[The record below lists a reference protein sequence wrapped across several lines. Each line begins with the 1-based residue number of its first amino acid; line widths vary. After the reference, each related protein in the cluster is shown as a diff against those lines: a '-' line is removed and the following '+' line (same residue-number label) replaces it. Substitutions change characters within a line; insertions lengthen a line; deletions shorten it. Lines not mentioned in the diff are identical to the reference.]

1 MTQLDPVRLANLVD
15 HALDARAE
23 NLAPG
28 AALRLFNGFYE
39 GCPELVADLY
49 DHSLVLFGYGTQME
63 ENRWMMQTAQ
73 QIILQRLPWVD
84 CVIHKYRGSDVE
96 EDRRGRIV
104 FGSTSAQSVQE
115 NGVWYALNVLLNQDA
130 SLYLDTRNL
139 RVWLKEY
146 SQKRSI
152 LNTFAYTGSLGVA
165 ALAGGAE
172 KVVQVDRNERFLLV
186 ARQSARLN
194 GMPDQKMELRKVD
207 FFSAVAHAKLAHE
220 FFDCVIVDPP
230 YFSSTEKGTV
240 QLAQQSTQVI
250 NKVRPL
256 VKDGGRLVVINNA
269 LFLSGLDFMRSLETL
284 CTDGYLKIEQIIPV
298 PADFTGYPAT
308 ILAQPPV
315 DPAPFN
321 HPTKIIVISVRR
333 KL

>member
-1 MTQLDPVRLANLVD
+1 MTQLDPVRLTNLVD
-15 HALDARAE
+15 RALDARAE
-23 NLAPG
+23 NLVPG
-28 AALRLFNGFYE
+28 TALRLFNGFYE

-63 ENRWMMQTAQ
+63 ENRWMMQAAQ
-73 QIILQRLPWVD
+73 QAILSRLPWVD
-84 CVIHKYRGSDVE
+84 CVIHKYRGSTVE
-96 EDRRGRIV
+96 ENRRGRVV
-104 FGSTSAQSVQE
+104 FGINPAQSVQE
-115 NGVWYALNVLLNQDA
+115 NGVWYALNLLLNQDA

-146 SQKRSI
+146 SPNRSI

-186 ARQSARLN
+186 ARRSARLN
-194 GMPDQKMELRKVD
+194 GMPDPKMELRKVD
-207 FFSAVAHAKLAHE
+207 FFSAVAHAKQAHE
-220 FFDCVIVDPP
+220 LFDCAIVDPP
-230 YFSSTEKGTV
+230 YFSSTDKGTV

-321 HPTKIIVISVRR
+321 HPTKIVVLSVRR
-333 KL
+333 K